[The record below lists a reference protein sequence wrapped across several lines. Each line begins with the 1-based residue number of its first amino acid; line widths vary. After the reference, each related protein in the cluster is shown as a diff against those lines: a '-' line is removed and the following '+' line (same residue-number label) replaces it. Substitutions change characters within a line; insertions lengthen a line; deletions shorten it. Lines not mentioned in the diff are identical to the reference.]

1 MSVRHLHERIMRF
14 TVDYP
19 DLSSLD
25 SVDDVVKSLELQREL
40 DQHLAEVPHDL
51 PEQNPAIHEPAVQ
64 ELQKPAIHSEQKPA
78 INEEQIPGIK
88 EEPDITKDNVKCEDI
103 LLPAVKKSH
112 CSYQTCDQI
121 QFPPQGEFDSD
132 CLQWFGTNQDCAWIP
147 ETRLNDFI
155 WGENMR
161 PNFHTEFTTR

>member
-1 MSVRHLHERIMRF
+1 MSVRHLHEQITRF

-40 DQHLAEVPHDL
+40 DHQHHFFEAPHEL
-51 PEQNPAIHEPAVQ
+51 PEQKPAIHEPAVQ
-64 ELQKPAIHSEQKPA
+64 EDQKPAIHEEPG

-88 EEPDITKDNVKCEDI
+88 EEPDITKDNVQCGDI

-112 CSYQTCDQI
+112 CSYQT
-121 QFPPQGEFDSD
+121 
-132 CLQWFGTNQDCAWIP
+132 
-147 ETRLNDFI
+147 
-155 WGENMR
+155 
-161 PNFHTEFTTR
+161 